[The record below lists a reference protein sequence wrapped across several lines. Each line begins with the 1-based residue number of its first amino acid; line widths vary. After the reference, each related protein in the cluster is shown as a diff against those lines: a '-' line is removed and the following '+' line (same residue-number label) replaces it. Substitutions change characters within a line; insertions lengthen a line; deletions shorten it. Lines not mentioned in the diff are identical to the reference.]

1 MKVLLVE
8 DEPGIRE
15 GMSDL
20 ISEQA
25 EVVAPE
31 RVEDAL
37 AALAA
42 DRFEL
47 VLTDLSMEGDR
58 HAGFRVI
65 EQARRRLF
73 PTALLTGSVLEDEQ
87 RPPGPFELQGMLVK
101 PFSLDSAVS
110 LLDRYVG
117 LGRAL
122 LEAAAKG
129 EGAHGAAVW
138 TVLSRGEALSVPGGC
153 AGLGF
158 QVIEGELS
166 IPSGRCGPGE
176 RGFLV
181 PGERSQVVAQGPV
194 RLVTLPIEAL

>member
-1 MKVLLVE
+1 
-8 DEPGIRE
+8 
-15 GMSDL
+15 MSDL

-42 DRFEL
+42 HRFEL

-58 HAGFRVI
+58 RAGFRII
-65 EQARRRLF
+65 EQARRRLI
-73 PTALLTGSVLEDEQ
+73 PAALLTGSVLEDEK
-87 RPPGPFELQGMLVK
+87 RVPGPFELQGMLVK
-101 PFSLDSAVS
+101 PFSLDSAIA
-110 LLDRYVG
+110 LLDRFVG

-122 LEAAAKG
+122 MDAAAKG
-129 EGAHGAAVW
+129 EASGGAAVW
-138 TVLSRGEALSVPGGC
+138 RTLGAGEVLSIPDGF

-176 RGFLV
+176 RGFVV
-181 PGERSQVVAQGPV
+181 PGERAQVVAQGPV
-194 RLVTLPIEAL
+194 RVVTLPLEAL